1 MENTQSISETGHA
14 INVANFETLI
24 TVCIGHGAVYNPVN
38 PAIQVPQLQAKLLLA
53 QQKLNAT
60 VAQKAVFN
68 TAVNERIEAFSNL
81 EVLCTQVYNAF
92 AVSGAT
98 PLDISDLQTINKKIQ
113 GQSKKKATASP
124 GTPAPAE
131 VSTSQQSYDSKL
143 NFFTNFIQYLQAKP
157 IYNPNENH
165 LKMPILQTKLAYM
178 TLKNQN
184 VDTAVFSYNQSLNDR
199 NDELY
204 NPTLGL
210 VQTSKEVKKYAKSI
224 FGATSPEYKQL
235 NSIEFKVLK

>member
-1 MENTQSISETGHA
+1 METTQSISETGHA

-24 TVCIGHGAVYNPVN
+24 TVCLGHGVIYNPVN
-38 PAIQVPQLQAKLLLA
+38 TAIQIPQLQAKLLLA

-60 VAQKAVFN
+60 AGQRAVFN
-68 TAVNERIEAFSNL
+68 TATNERIEAFSNL
-81 EVLCTQVYNAF
+81 EVLCTQAYNAF

-113 GQSKKKATASP
+113 GPSKKRTTATP
-124 GTPAPAE
+124 GNSTQAE

-157 IYNPNENH
+157 VYNPNESY
-165 LKMPILQTKLAYM
+165 LKIPILQTKLAYM
-178 TLKNQN
+178 TEKNQN
-184 VDTAVFSYNQSLNDR
+184 VDTATFAYNQSLNDR

-210 VQTSKEVKKYAKSI
+210 VQTSKEVKKYAKSV
-224 FGATSPEYKQL
+224 FGASSPEYKQI
-235 NSIEFKVLK
+235 NSIEFKALK